1 MAVKENIVMFLPSE
15 QSFIVSKFIG
25 LEKKNIKQLIF
36 FKCKTVIN
44 LVIKNGC
51 LKKRLLILML
61 VWVFDYGTMGLTYL
75 KQNEANMQKPLVLI
89 NEEWHRFF
97 NKIGCFLF
105 KLRIRATN

>member
-1 MAVKENIVMFLPSE
+1 MFLPSE

-25 LEKKNIKQLIF
+25 LEKKNIKQFIF

-61 VWVFDYGTMGLTYL
+61 VWVFDYGTMGPHLFETERSQHA
-75 KQNEANMQKPLVLI
+75 KTFGI
-89 NEEWHRFF
+89 N
-97 NKIGCFLF
+97 K
-105 KLRIRATN
+105 

>member
-1 MAVKENIVMFLPSE
+1 MFLPSE

-61 VWVFDYGTMGLTYL
+61 VWVFDYGTMGPQLFETERS
-75 KQNEANMQKPLVLI
+75 QHAETFGI
-89 NEEWHRFF
+89 N
-97 NKIGCFLF
+97 K
-105 KLRIRATN
+105 